1 VSNKYEYFA
10 ERKLIMNKHPEYL
23 LNKISGPKD
32 LKKLSIPEME
42 ELAKEIRTLILEKD
56 AAKGGHL
63 GPDLGI
69 VEATIAYYYVFDAPK
84 DKIVWDV
91 SHQTYPHKMLTGR
104 ALAWIDPDHYE
115 DVTPYTNPDESPYD
129 YYAVG
134 HTSTSIALATGM
146 AKARDLMGRHENI
159 MALIGDGS
167 MTGGLAYE
175 GLNNAVIEKHNIV
188 VVVND
193 NQMSIDE
200 NVGGLVTAL
209 KKLRDSNGETK
220 ENPFTAMG
228 FDYRYVADGNDVK
241 SMIDAFKAVKDV
253 DHPILL
259 HINTLKGKGYEPAID
274 NEEAHHWVMPF
285 DLKTDKT
292 TVPAPEGPT
301 ANSVAMDVMK
311 KHIENGE
318 KIMAIDAA
326 IPGVFGLDEIKNKY
340 PENYHDV
347 GIAEQESVAFA
358 AGMAKEGA
366 VPVLFEN
373 STFLQRAFDQLSH
386 DVAANDLPV
395 VMMVAG
401 GGMSGTSKTHLGIF
415 DQVMISNLPNWIYL
429 APTTLA
435 EEKDMM
441 EWAIKQR
448 KHPVAIKM
456 PTKRV
461 PAGKDVSRDYSEIK
475 YDIKPGND
483 VAVLAL
489 GDMYE
494 MLGKEVAEK
503 LGASL
508 VNPISANILDT
519 ASLDKLAD
527 ENKVIVTLEDNIL
540 DGGFGEKVASYLGDK
555 DVKVLNYGQ
564 KRVYTDQVPL
574 KDILKDNRMTVD
586 QIVED
591 VKNA

>member
-1 VSNKYEYFA
+1 
-10 ERKLIMNKHPEYL
+10 MNKHPEYL
-23 LNKISGPKD
+23 LNKISGPQD
-32 LKKLSIPEME
+32 LKKLSIAQMQQ
-42 ELAKEIRTLILEKD
+42 LAQEIRTLILEKD
-56 AAKGGHL
+56 AAEGGHL

-69 VEATIAYYYVFDAPK
+69 VEATIAYHYVFDAPK

-104 ALAWIDPDHYE
+104 ALAWLDPDHYE
-115 DVTPYTNPDESPYD
+115 DVTPYSNPDESPYD

-134 HTSTSIALATGM
+134 HTSTSIGLATGM
-146 AKARDLMGRHENI
+146 AKARDLMGNHENI

-175 GLNNAVIEKHNIV
+175 GLNNAAIEKHNLV

-228 FDYRYVADGNDVK
+228 FDYRYVADGNDIK
-241 SMIDAFKAVKDV
+241 SMIEAFKAVKDV

-259 HINTLKGKGYEPAID
+259 HINTLKGKGYKPAID
-274 NEEAHHWVMPF
+274 EEEAHHWVMPF
-285 DLKTDKT
+285 DLKTDKPLA
-292 TVPAPEGPT
+292 PASEAPT
-301 ANSVAMDVMK
+301 ANSVALDVVSEE
-311 KHIENGE
+311 IEKGTNL
-318 KIMAIDAA
+318 MAINAA
-326 IPGVFGLDEIKNKY
+326 IPGVFGLDKIKNKY
-340 PENYHDV
+340 PDHYTDV

-358 AGMAKEGA
+358 AGAAKEGA

-401 GGMSGTSKTHLGIF
+401 GGISGTSKTHLGIF

-429 APTTLA
+429 APTNLA
-435 EEKDMM
+435 EEKAMM
-441 EWAIKQR
+441 TWAIKQR

-456 PTKRV
+456 PTKAV
-461 PAGKDVSRDYSEIK
+461 PENGDAQEDYSKIT
-475 YDIKPGND
+475 YQIKPGKD

-489 GDMYE
+489 GDMYAIFGE
-494 MLGKEVAEK
+494 KVAQE
-503 LGASL
+503 LNATL
-508 VNPISANILDT
+508 VNPVSANILDKD
-519 ASLDKLAD
+519 ALDKLAK
-527 ENKVIVTLEDNIL
+527 ENKVIVTIEDNTL

-564 KRVYTDQVPL
+564 KRAYTDQTPL
-574 KDILKDNRMTVD
+574 KDILKENRMTVD

-591 VKNA
+591 IKNA

>member
-1 VSNKYEYFA
+1 
-10 ERKLIMNKHPEYL
+10 MNKHPEYL
-23 LNKISGPKD
+23 LNKISGPQD
-32 LKKLSIPEME
+32 LKKLSIAQMQQ
-42 ELAKEIRTLILEKD
+42 LAQEIRTLILEKD
-56 AAKGGHL
+56 AAEGGHL

-69 VEATIAYYYVFDAPK
+69 VEATIAYHYVFDAPK

-104 ALAWIDPDHYE
+104 ALAWLDPDHYE
-115 DVTPYTNPDESPYD
+115 DVTPYSNPDESPYD

-134 HTSTSIALATGM
+134 HTSTSIGLATGM
-146 AKARDLMGRHENI
+146 AKARDLMGNHENI

-175 GLNNAVIEKHNIV
+175 GLNNAAIEKHNLV

-228 FDYRYVADGNDVK
+228 FDYRYVADGNDIK
-241 SMIDAFKAVKDV
+241 SMIEAFKAVKDV

-259 HINTLKGKGYEPAID
+259 HINTLKGKGYKPAID
-274 NEEAHHWVMPF
+274 EEEAHHWVMPF
-285 DLKTDKT
+285 DLKTDKPLA
-292 TVPAPEGPT
+292 PASEAPT
-301 ANSVAMDVMK
+301 ANSVALDVVSEE
-311 KHIENGE
+311 IEKGTNL
-318 KIMAIDAA
+318 MAINAA
-326 IPGVFGLDEIKNKY
+326 IPGVFGLDKIKNKY
-340 PENYHDV
+340 PDHYTDV

-358 AGMAKEGA
+358 AGAAKEGA

-401 GGMSGTSKTHLGIF
+401 GGISGTSKTHLGIF

-429 APTTLA
+429 APTNLA
-435 EEKDMM
+435 EEKAMM
-441 EWAIKQR
+441 TWAIKQR

-456 PTKRV
+456 PTKAV
-461 PAGKDVSRDYSEIK
+461 PENGDAQEDYSEIT
-475 YDIKPGND
+475 YQIKPGKD

-489 GDMYE
+489 GDMYAIFGE
-494 MLGKEVAEK
+494 KVAQE
-503 LGASL
+503 LNATL
-508 VNPISANILDT
+508 VNPVSANILDKD
-519 ASLDKLAD
+519 ALDKLAK
-527 ENKVIVTLEDNIL
+527 ENKVIVTIEDNTL

-564 KRVYTDQVPL
+564 KRVYTDQTPL
-574 KDILKDNRMTVD
+574 KDILKDNRMTVE

-591 VKNA
+591 IKNA